1 MIYSKRIK
9 WRTRCLSRSRYWS
22 RSGSWSWSWSRSRS
36 RSLSGSG
43 SRSLSGFRSWSGK
56 GSL

>member
-22 RSGSWSWSWSRSRS
+22 WTGSWPWSGSVSRFGSKSWTRS
-36 RSLSGSG
+36 
-43 SRSLSGFRSWSGK
+43 FSGK
-56 GSL
+56 GNL